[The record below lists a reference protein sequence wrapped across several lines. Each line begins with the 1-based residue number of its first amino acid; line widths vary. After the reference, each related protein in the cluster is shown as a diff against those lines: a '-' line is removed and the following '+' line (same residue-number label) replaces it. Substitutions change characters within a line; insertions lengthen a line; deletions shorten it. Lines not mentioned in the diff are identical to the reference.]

1 MAQLEMEQFKLKI
14 KQDYEKLLALLSRV
28 LAADNY
34 LSFGDADDNER
45 LSIARG
51 LTNKFIEHAV
61 TILHLSRGTSLDL
74 PSFKY
79 RLVDCASVDVLARA
93 SLEAFLVFHYVFYA
107 PTTKEGKNYR
117 YWAYK
122 AAGIAEREN
131 APASTKE
138 YRQKQAEEKKELNK
152 LRERLKSNTVFQS
165 LTDNQKKQILR
176 GRWKLPSWREIAID
190 AGVSE
195 MIASHMY
202 SSLAGCAHSSMLSV
216 VQMVEAHRD
225 REEEELVNSSMGF
238 MNSVIA
244 NMIREYCGLF
254 SKAQEILSKD
264 HEGSYIVDWWIQ
276 VDHGLDEFTNIG
288 QGND

>member
-1 MAQLEMEQFKLKI
+1 VEQLETEQFKMKI
-14 KQDYEKLLALLSRV
+14 KEDYEKLLALLSRV
-28 LAADNY
+28 LAANNY
-34 LSFGDADDNER
+34 ISVRDANDRER

-79 RLVDCASVDVLARA
+79 RLVDCASIDVLARA

-107 PTTKEGKNYR
+107 PTTKEEKNYR

-138 YRQKQAEEKKELNK
+138 YGQKQAAEKKELDK
-152 LRERLKSNTVFQS
+152 LRERLQSNTVFQS

-176 GRWKLPSWREIAID
+176 GRWKLPSWRAIAID
-190 AGVSE
+190 AGLSE

-225 REEEELVNSSMGF
+225 REEEELVNTSMGI
-238 MNSVIA
+238 MNVVMA
-244 NMIREYCGLF
+244 RMISEYCELF
-254 SKAQEILSKD
+254 PQAKQVLNSDCQGID
-264 HEGSYIVDWWIQ
+264 IVNWWIQ
-276 VDHGLDEFTNIG
+276 LDQGLSEFTKIS
-288 QGND
+288 

>member
-1 MAQLEMEQFKLKI
+1 MEQLEMEQFKMKI
-14 KQDYEKLLALLSRV
+14 KEDYEKLLALLSRV
-28 LAADNY
+28 LAANNY
-34 LSFGDADDNER
+34 ISVRDANDRER

-79 RLVDCASVDVLARA
+79 RLVDCASIDVLARA

-107 PTTKEGKNYR
+107 PTTKEEKNYR

-138 YRQKQAEEKKELNK
+138 YGQKQAAEKKELDK

-176 GRWKLPSWREIAID
+176 GRWKLPSWRAIAID
-190 AGVSE
+190 AGLSE

-225 REEEELVNSSMGF
+225 REEKELVNTSMGI
-238 MNSVIA
+238 MNVVMA
-244 NMIREYCGLF
+244 RMISEYCELF
-254 SKAQEILSKD
+254 PQAKQVLNSDCQGID
-264 HEGSYIVDWWIQ
+264 IVNWWIQ
-276 VDHGLDEFTNIG
+276 LDQGLSEFTKIS
-288 QGND
+288 

>member
-1 MAQLEMEQFKLKI
+1 MSQPELEQFKIKI
-14 KQDYEKLLALLSRV
+14 KQGYVKLLDLLNHV

-61 TILHLSRGTSLDL
+61 TILHLSRGINLDL
-74 PSFKY
+74 PSFQY
-79 RLVDCASVDVLARA
+79 RLVDSASIYVIARA

-107 PTTKEGKNYR
+107 PTTKEEQNYR

-122 AAGIAEREN
+122 AAGIAERES

-138 YRQKQAEEKKELNK
+138 YRQKQAAEKKELDK

-165 LTDNQKKQILR
+165 ITDNQKRKILK
-176 GRWKLPSWREIAID
+176 GQWKLPSWREIAID

-195 MIASHMY
+195 MIASRMY
-202 SSLAGCAHSSMLSV
+202 SSLAGYAHSSMLSV

-225 REEEELVNSSMGF
+225 IEEEELVNNSMLI
-238 MNSVIA
+238 MNIVIA

-254 SKAQEILSKD
+254 SKAQGILSKD

-276 VDHGLDEFTNIG
+276 VDRGLNELTKMD
-288 QGND
+288 

>member
-1 MAQLEMEQFKLKI
+1 VEQLEMEQFKMKI
-14 KQDYEKLLALLSRV
+14 KEDYEKLLALLSRV
-28 LAADNY
+28 LAANNY
-34 LSFGDADDNER
+34 ISVRDANDRER

-79 RLVDCASVDVLARA
+79 RLVDCASIDVLARA

-107 PTTKEGKNYR
+107 PTTKEEKNYR

-122 AAGIAEREN
+122 AAGIAERKN

-138 YRQKQAEEKKELNK
+138 YGQKQAAEKKELDK
-152 LRERLKSNTVFQS
+152 LRERLKLNTVFQS

-176 GRWKLPSWREIAID
+176 GRWRLPSWRAIAID
-190 AGVSE
+190 AGLSE

-225 REEEELVNSSMGF
+225 REEEELVNTSMGI
-238 MNSVIA
+238 MNVVMA
-244 NMIREYCGLF
+244 RMISEYCELF
-254 SKAQEILSKD
+254 PQAKQVLNSDCQGID
-264 HEGSYIVDWWIQ
+264 IVNWWIQ
-276 VDHGLDEFTNIG
+276 LDQGLSEFTKIS
-288 QGND
+288 